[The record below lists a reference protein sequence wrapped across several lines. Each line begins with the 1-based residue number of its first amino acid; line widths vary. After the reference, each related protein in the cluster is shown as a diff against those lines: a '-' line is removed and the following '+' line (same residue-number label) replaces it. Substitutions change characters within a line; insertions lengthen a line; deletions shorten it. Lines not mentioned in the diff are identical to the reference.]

1 MEVTK
6 QNKILKIKQD
16 LNYILMIKNQN
27 VLATLMIFLSQL
39 KTFMKIFIQK
49 RQCPK
54 LSLLN
59 FLVKLLIER
68 TSEINNFTNARQ
80 TFF

>member
-39 KTFMKIFIQK
+39 KTFTKIFIEK
-49 RQCPK
+49 RQRPK